1 MTAWRQSYNRLRALL
16 FCSLCTAGFAKPQ
29 AAGVLIVDTC
39 SQGLTMLDPIRY
51 SILDLSPI
59 AAGGTAADSFRQS
72 LDLARHAERLGYTR
86 YWVAE
91 HHNIPAV
98 ASAATSVVIGHIA
111 GGTSSIRVGAG
122 GIMLPNH
129 APLVIAE
136 QFGTLESLYPGRI
149 DLGLGRAP
157 GGDHATARAL
167 RRNLGSNG
175 DTFPRDVEE
184 LQSYFRPAVSGQAV
198 RAIPGEGL
206 NLPLYLLGS
215 SDFSADLAS
224 QLGLPFAFASHFA
237 PQFLHVALALYR
249 SRFEPSDLLDHPY
262 AMVGVNVFA
271 ADTDEEARR
280 LFTSLQQQFLNMV
293 RGRPGPIQPPVDSM
307 DGLWSPAEKAQVDRM
322 TAYSIVGS
330 PATIRAGLDKVLADT
345 QADEIIGTALMHDHA
360 SRVRSFEIA
369 ADVFKQL
376 NADRAAASK
385 QVVGAAGN

>member
-1 MTAWRQSYNRLRALL
+1 M
-16 FCSLCTAGFAKPQ
+16 P
-29 AAGVLIVDTC
+29 
-39 SQGLTMLDPIRY
+39 DPIRY
-51 SILDLSPI
+51 SLLDLSPI
-59 AAGGTAADSFRQS
+59 AAGGNAGESFRQS
-72 LDLARHAERLGYTR
+72 LDLARHAERWGYTR

-184 LQSYFRPAVSGQAV
+184 LQMYFRPAVAGQAV

-206 NLPLYLLGS
+206 NIPLYLLGS

-237 PQFLHVALALYR
+237 PQFLHVALAMYR
-249 SRFEPSDLLDHPY
+249 SRFEPSDVLDRPY

-293 RGRPGPIQPPVDSM
+293 RGRPGPIPPPVDSM
-307 DGLWSPAEKAQVDRM
+307 EPLWSPVEKAQVERM
-322 TAYSIVGS
+322 TAYSVVGS
-330 PATIRAGLDKVLADT
+330 AATIRAGLEKVLADT
-345 QADEIIGTALMHDHA
+345 QADEIIGTALMYDHA
-360 SRVRSFEIA
+360 SRLRSFEIA

-376 NADRAAASK
+376 NAERASA
-385 QVVGAAGN
+385 GAEAIGAK